1 MITREQLR
9 ELAQFQAQGAECAL
23 SFYFQ
28 PQTPR
33 DRSHREESILAKD
46 LVRAALRAAE
56 KNGKD
61 GCMRADLSKVLDL
74 VGDFRGGQARA
85 KAIFACGDRGIWRE
99 FDLPPQLP
107 GTQLFANRRFH
118 LKPLALLLG
127 AQTRL
132 WLALVDRHRARFFDV
147 RLDELKEHEAL
158 FHELSHRGR
167 SDGFAG
173 YDAGHAERSVR
184 DEVLHH
190 FKNVAAHLQDMLEK
204 KVFDN
209 LIIGCHDNH
218 WHEFESHLHPYV
230 RKRLLGRFS
239 AEVGNIN
246 EEQIREQVSRIQRE
260 ALDQRRH
267 SLVREALSQAKS
279 NSRGVTGLRRVLRS
293 LELGEVQTLLL
304 GENYHAQAI
313 QCTNCGHLD
322 AHMVRSCPVCG
333 HATQELEDVCDA
345 IIPAAI
351 LRDIELLYVKD
362 EPEFDMAGNIAA
374 LLRFRADQSSG
385 SRIAAAS

>member
-9 ELAQFQAQGAECAL
+9 ELAQFQSEGAECAL

-28 PQTPR
+28 PQTPK
-33 DRSHREESILAKD
+33 DRAHREESILAKD
-46 LVRAALRAAE
+46 LVRTAMRTAE

-61 GCMRADLSKVLDL
+61 GCMRADLHKVLEV

-85 KAIFACGDRGIWRE
+85 KAVFACGDRGLWRE

-107 GTQLFANRRFH
+107 GTQLFVNRRFH

-158 FHELSHRGR
+158 FRPLPHRGR
-167 SDGFAG
+167 GDGYAG
-173 YDAGHAERSVR
+173 YDGGHSERSVH
-184 DEVLHH
+184 DQVLHH
-190 FKNVAAHLQDMLEK
+190 FKNVAAHLQEMQEK
-204 KVFDN
+204 KVFEN
-209 LIIGCHDNH
+209 LIIGCQDNN
-218 WHEFESHLHPYV
+218 WPEFEPHLHPYV

-239 AEVGNIN
+239 AEVGNIT
-246 EEQIREQVSRIQRE
+246 EEQIREQASRIQRE
-260 ALDQRRH
+260 ALDQRRQ
-267 SLVREALSQAKS
+267 SLVREVLGQAKS

-304 GENYHAQAI
+304 GENYHAHAV
-313 QCTNCGHLD
+313 QCGNCGHLD
-322 AHMVRSCPVCG
+322 AHMVRFCPVCG
-333 HATQELEDVCDA
+333 RSTQELDDVCDA

-362 EPEFDMAGNIAA
+362 DPEFDMAGNIAA

-385 SRIAAAS
+385 SRVAAAS

>member
-9 ELAQFQAQGAECAL
+9 ELAQFQSEGAECAL
-23 SFYFQ
+23 SFYYQ

-46 LVRAALRAAE
+46 LVRSALRAAE

-61 GCMRADLSKVLDL
+61 GRLPADLNRMLER
-74 VGDFRGGQARA
+74 VGEFRDTHAHA
-85 KAIFACGDRGIWRE
+85 KAIFACGDHNIWLE
-99 FDLPPQLP
+99 FDLPRQLP
-107 GTQLFANRRFH
+107 GTQLFLNRRFH

-147 RLDELKEHEAL
+147 RLDELKEQEAL
-158 FHELSHRGR
+158 FHRLPHRGR
-167 SDGFAG
+167 GDGYAG
-173 YDAGHAERSVR
+173 YDAGHSERSVR

-190 FKNVAAHLQDMLEK
+190 FKNVAAHLQEMLEK

-209 LIIGCHDNH
+209 LIIGCQDTN
-218 WHEFESHLHPYV
+218 WSEFESHLHPYV
-230 RKRLLGRFS
+230 RKRLLGHFP
-239 AEVGNIN
+239 AELGTIT
-246 EEQIREQVSRIQRE
+246 EEQIREQASRIQRE
-260 ALDQRRH
+260 ALDRRRQ
-267 SLVREALSQAKS
+267 SLVREALSLAKS
-279 NSRGVTGLRRVLRS
+279 NGRGVTGLRRVLRS

-304 GENYHAQAI
+304 GDNYRAQAV

-322 AHMVRSCPVCG
+322 AHMVRFCPVCG
-333 HATQELEDVCDA
+333 RSTQELEDVSDA
-345 IIPAAI
+345 IIPSAI

-362 EPEFDMAGNIAA
+362 DPDFDMAGNIAA